1 MVFLLVK
8 GETVELCKWTVDI
21 GSLPSFQEN
30 ASMPSQN
37 GFYTGAL
44 KQACVLLVG
53 PHDESNFGSTDFELG
68 LELDGAEVRGIL
80 QYEGREWGRVI
91 FDMLS

>member
-1 MVFLLVK
+1 MRCVCVAESAAQMSDDGILMLFYLK

-37 GFYTGAL
+37 GFYTGTS
-44 KQACVLLVG
+44 KACAFDD
-53 PHDESNFGSTDFELG
+53 PHDGPTRLRIRRF
-68 LELDGAEVRGIL
+68 
-80 QYEGREWGRVI
+80 
-91 FDMLS
+91 

>member
-1 MVFLLVK
+1 MAESAARMSDDGILMLFSLK

-37 GFYTGAL
+37 GFYTGTS
-44 KQACVLLVG
+44 KACAFG
-53 PHDESNFGSTDFELG
+53 DDPHDGPTRLRIRRF
-68 LELDGAEVRGIL
+68 
-80 QYEGREWGRVI
+80 
-91 FDMLS
+91 

>member
-1 MVFLLVK
+1 MSISLDRVFVATMYTSDADKIMRYTDEVGAADSEGQKGIYLKMVLVK

-30 ASMPSQN
+30 ASMPTQN

-44 KQACVLLVG
+44 NGCA
-53 PHDESNFGSTDFELG
+53 
-68 LELDGAEVRGIL
+68 AR
-80 QYEGREWGRVI
+80 R
-91 FDMLS
+91 